1 MKTFRRIAAVFC
13 ALAVS
18 IPMTTNISMGSKF
31 DNAVVQT
38 NSFNKLNNN
47 SKSLTALTDEGQPM
61 SGKCGDNLTW
71 VLDDEGT
78 LTISGTG
85 KMYNYS
91 DGFELWNSWTN
102 GYLKTAP
109 EWFANRD
116 KIIHIVIKNGV
127 ENIGNQA
134 FKGLRK
140 IETIVMP
147 ISIKSIGY
155 AAFGFCEGYN
165 SRAKIKY
172 ISYSGSKEQW
182 SRVLINNEHGNF
194 MGYDNEAIKETKIYF
209 DGSVPNKEFEYCG
222 EKISFKGHDYQL
234 FKSRYIESADVI
246 SYCKEIGGY
255 WAHINDAEENEF
267 LKELICNNNMK
278 CAYFGYTDEKTEG
291 KWRWIDGKT
300 SQYTNWAAGEPNN
313 EYGQEHYALINQDGY
328 WNDGKLDHNAA
339 NSGVVIICE
348 FETSSGFEVDNT
360 DTSSSTGKCGDNLT
374 WTLNDKG
381 ALNISGTGEMY
392 DYSISKPTPWNSDD
406 VISATIEN
414 GVTSIGNYA
423 FGNYC
428 NNVFVPKSIKRIGE
442 SAFGL
447 AKYWDNGYRYI
458 NIYYS
463 GSEDEWNDIS
473 KPNKGYGTLLMTIC
487 HFNYDSSHNLE
498 DDNISG
504 TCGAH
509 LSWNLDD
516 NGTLTI
522 RGTGEMY
529 FFSGFETI
537 APWWYLDSYFNKSL
551 TVNAVVVEDGVSGI
565 GSLAFYDCKDIK
577 SITLSDSVETIG
589 SGAFWGCESIT
600 TIPIP
605 KYITKIGD
613 AFGRDGGE
621 WGTFAN
627 CTSLTEFKV
636 DGDNSSYKTV
646 DGVLFTKDGTELIAY
661 PAGKQSEKY
670 SIPSGVETVGECAF
684 EGCKNLKNV
693 VIPNG
698 VSKMG
703 SYAFADCINL
713 ETAIIY
719 EGVTSL
725 NGFTFGKCSNLKKV
739 YIPQSV
745 TTIGDELAP
754 AFVSCDSLS
763 DVYYS
768 GTEED
773 WLKIKITDEVINNA
787 TIHYNY
793 APDEVPGYSNT
804 RSNIIT
810 VPFKER
816 NVDFY
821 WNDDLFSESAF
832 EYNNNLA
839 IASLVL
845 AGAAESKSDED
856 VKRVLNDMEFKDI
869 MSSENYDCFNVFQP
883 AYIIGSKKITVNDK
897 EKTLISITI
906 RGTTKFADI
915 ITDVADGAIGFNS
928 SVLFVQNGLLEYVN
942 KYFNS
947 VDGDDVILWI
957 SGHSLG
963 GAVASSL
970 GAYINDAASIGN
982 DLDWNTYR
990 PENIFTYSFAPPS
1003 YTTITSIL
1011 KQHKNIFETINC
1023 LDFIPDLGGPKSR
1036 HTGIIREFDPFE
1048 VRDYANYYK
1057 EYTQKDFVPYFSR
1070 FPSTDYHACLAYMA
1084 FLKSGG
1090 EPTTVRPQKR
1100 FLLSVCCPVDVEVYD
1115 SDGKLLSRVTNNICD
1130 ENITSDNVI
1139 CIINGD
1145 KKYFIISTDD
1155 KYQVKFTGTDNGT
1168 MEYSVQKLRSADEII
1183 TEEDFITY
1191 ETVELENGK
1200 MFYSEIPSNDDIAEV
1215 TLYVVDSET
1224 NEPVKSVELDGK
1236 ETNLTGKGYI
1246 WLYIVGA
1253 VLIVGVTVILVLIS
1267 YKKHKK
1273 HSFSSRR

>member
-1 MKTFRRIAAVFC
+1 MKMFKHILAVVCTVVVAVTITSSFTISNTFCSAEIIQQTNEKTFVYEDLFY
-13 ALAVS
+13 
-18 IPMTTNISMGSKF
+18 
-31 DNAVVQT
+31 
-38 NSFNKLNNN
+38 
-47 SKSLTALTDEGQPM
+47 E
-61 SGKCGDNLTW
+61 
-71 VLDDEGT
+71 VLDDGT
-78 LTISGTG
+78 LMLRGPSDLVYNVKDKKLVVPAEINGKKVTQIRDYAFNGIREIEYLEIPDTITHIGESAFGLC
-85 KMYNYS
+85 KN
-91 DGFELWNSWTN
+91 
-102 GYLKTAP
+102 LKTIKMGNALKSIGSCAFESTSIEELTLP
-109 EWFANRD
+109 NSVVKMNWGAFANC
-116 KIIHIVIKNGV
+116 
-127 ENIGNQA
+127 A
-134 FKGLRK
+134 
-140 IETIVMP
+140 
-147 ISIKSIGY
+147 SIKSVTIPSGIKTISSRLFMGCTGLEKVTIPDSVTKINNY
-155 AAFGFCEGYN
+155 AFSDCTGLLSISLPHNITTIKDNTFYNCSNLKSVFISNSTKKIEKCAF
-165 SRAKIKY
+165 SRCYKLNDVYYSGTKEQWDEVS
-172 ISYSGSKEQW
+172 ISYS
-182 SRVLINNEHGNF
+182 NE
-194 MGYDNEAIKETKIYF
+194 ELKKAIIHYNSTDSDIF
-209 DGSVPNKEFEYCG
+209 
-222 EKISFKGHDYQL
+222 
-234 FKSRYIESADVI
+234 
-246 SYCKEIGGY
+246 
-255 WAHINDAEENEF
+255 ENE
-267 LKELICNNNMK
+267 MK
-278 CAYFGYTDEKTEG
+278 HL
-291 KWRWIDGKT
+291 
-300 SQYTNWAAGEPNN
+300 S
-313 EYGQEHYALINQDGY
+313 
-328 WNDGKLDHNAA
+328 
-339 NSGVVIICE
+339 
-348 FETSSGFEVDNT
+348 
-360 DTSSSTGKCGDNLT
+360 GKCGDNLT
-374 WTLNDKG
+374 WTLNNKG
-381 ALNISGTGEMY
+381 VLNISGTGEMY
-392 DYSISKPTPWNSDD
+392 DYSIYEPTPWNSDD
-406 VISATIEN
+406 VLSATIEN

-423 FGNYC
+423 FSENC
-428 NNVFVPKSIKRIGE
+428 KSVFIPKSLKYIGE
-442 SAFGL
+442 HAFGRSG
-447 AKYWDNGYRYI
+447 YSFTENGYAYTD
-458 NIYYS
+458 IYYL
-463 GSEDEWNDIS
+463 GSEDEWNKIS
-473 KPNKGYGTLLMTIC
+473 KPERTDMTLLLSIC
-487 HFNYDSSHNLE
+487 HFNYNPSHQQEGNK
-498 DDNISG
+498 IFG

-509 LSWNLDD
+509 LSWNLDE

-529 FFSGFETI
+529 YISGLETI
-537 APWWYLDSYFNKSL
+537 APWQVLGLLFNRTL
-551 TVNAVVVEDGVSGI
+551 PVNAVVIENGVSSI
-565 GSLAFYDCKDIK
+565 GANAFNSCKDIK
-577 SITLSDSVETIG
+577 SISLSDSVETIEG
-589 SGAFWGCESIT
+589 GAFTGCAGLTAIS
-600 TIPIP
+600 IP
-605 KYITKIGD
+605 KGITMIEGASGRSGD
-613 AFGRDGGE
+613 L

-636 DGDNSSYKTV
+636 DGDNQSYKTV

-661 PAGKQSEKY
+661 PAGKQSDKY
-670 SIPSGVETVGECAF
+670 AIPSGVETVGECAF

-698 VSKMG
+698 ISKMG

>member
-1 MKTFRRIAAVFC
+1 MRMYKTIVALFC
-13 ALAVS
+13 ALS
-18 IPMTTNISMGSKF
+18 ISLTTTSNISMGSMPETTL
-31 DNAVVQT
+31 Q
-38 NSFNKLNNN
+38 
-47 SKSLTALTDEGQPM
+47 LTAPADKEKTA

-85 KMYNYS
+85 KMYDYS
-91 DGFELWNSWTN
+91 DGFELWNSWAN
-102 GYLKTAP
+102 GYLETAP

-116 KIIHIVIKNGV
+116 KIVHIVIKDGV

-140 IETIVMP
+140 IEAVVIPT
-147 ISIKSIGY
+147 SLKSIGY

-172 ISYSGSKEQW
+172 VSYSGSEDQW
-182 SRVLINNEHGNF
+182 NSVLINYEHGNF
-194 MGYDNEAIKETKIYF
+194 MGYDNEAIKETKIF
-209 DGSVPNKEFEYCG
+209 LDGSGPHKEFEYCG
-222 EKISFKGHDYQL
+222 EKTTFKGHDYQL
-234 FKSRYIESADVI
+234 FKSQYIESADVI
-246 SYCKEIGGY
+246 SYCNGIGGD

-267 LKELICNNNMK
+267 LKELICNNDVK
-278 CAYFGYTDEKTEG
+278 YAYFGYTDEETEG
-291 KWRWIDGKT
+291 KWQWVDGET
-300 SQYTNWAAGEPNN
+300 SQYTNWAPGEPNN
-313 EYGQEHYALINQDGY
+313 EYGQEHYALINQNGY
-328 WNDGKLDHNAA
+328 WNDGKFENDAA

-348 FETSSGFEVDNT
+348 FETGTSFDVDDYT
-360 DTSSSTGKCGDNLT
+360 DTRASTGKCGDNLT

-381 ALNISGTGEMY
+381 ELNISGTGEMY
-392 DYSISKPTPWNSDD
+392 DYSIYEPTPWNSDD
-406 VISATIEN
+406 VLSATIEN

-423 FGNYC
+423 FSENC
-428 NNVFVPKSIKRIGE
+428 KSVFIPKSLKYIGE
-442 SAFGL
+442 HAFGRSG
-447 AKYWDNGYRYI
+447 YSFTENGYAYTD
-458 NIYYS
+458 IYYL
-463 GSEDEWNDIS
+463 GSEDEWNKIS
-473 KPNKGYGTLLMTIC
+473 KPERTDMTLLLSIC
-487 HFNYDSSHNLE
+487 HFNYNPSHQQEGNK
-498 DDNISG
+498 IFG

-509 LSWNLDD
+509 LSWNLDE

-529 FFSGFETI
+529 YISGLETI
-537 APWWYLDSYFNKSL
+537 APWQVLGLLFNRTL
-551 TVNAVVVEDGVSGI
+551 PVNAVVIENGVSSI
-565 GSLAFYDCKDIK
+565 GANAFNSCKDIK
-577 SITLSDSVETIG
+577 SISLSDSVETIEG
-589 SGAFWGCESIT
+589 GAFTGCAGLTAIS
-600 TIPIP
+600 IP
-605 KYITKIGD
+605 KGITMIEGASGRSGD
-613 AFGRDGGE
+613 L

-636 DGDNSSYKTV
+636 DGDNQSYKTV

-661 PAGKQSEKY
+661 PAGKQSDKY
-670 SIPSGVETVGECAF
+670 AIPSGVETVGECAF

-698 VSKMG
+698 ISKMG
-703 SYAFADCINL
+703 SYTFADCINL

-739 YIPQSV
+739 YIPKSV

-773 WLKIKITDEVINNA
+773 WLKIKITDEVINSA
-787 TIHYNY
+787 TIHYNS

-990 PENIFTYSFAPPS
+990 PENIYTYSFAPPS

-1100 FLLSVCCPVDVEVYD
+1100 FFLSVCCPVDVEVYD

-1145 KKYFIISTDD
+1145 KKYFVISTDD

-1200 MFYSEIPSNDDIAEV
+1200 TFYSEIPSNDDIAEV
-1215 TLYVVDSET
+1215 TLYVVDPET